1 MNRDET
7 KKIILMMCSLYP
19 NWKPQDLS
27 YTVDAW
33 TVMLDGY
40 TYQDISK
47 ALKAFVLSDES
58 GFAPSVGQ
66 LVGMIDKLG
75 NGQEFGEMEAWG
87 LVSKALRRSS
97 YYAQEE
103 FDKLP
108 SSVQQAVGSP
118 TMLQAWAQSDIKSIE
133 SVVQSNFLRAYRQV
147 QANERERR
155 KLSAELGNSIG
166 IETDD
171 FIQIRG

>member
-1 MNRDET
+1 M
-7 KKIILMMCSLYP
+7 LLCSVYP

-40 TYQDISK
+40 TYSDVSK
-47 ALKAFVLSDES
+47 ALKAFVLSDTS

-66 LVGMIDKLG
+66 LVGMVDKLG
-75 NGQEFGEMEAWG
+75 GGQELGEMEAWG

-97 YYAQEE
+97 YYAREE

-108 SSVQQAVGSP
+108 SCVQQAVGSP
-118 TMLQAWAQSDIKSIE
+118 TMLQAWAQSDIRSIE
-133 SVVQSNFLRAYRQV
+133 SVVQSNFMRQYRQV
-147 QANERERR
+147 QANEREMR
-155 KLSAELGNSIG
+155 KIPADLREAIG
-166 IETDD
+166 IETDER
-171 FIQIRG
+171 IQIGE